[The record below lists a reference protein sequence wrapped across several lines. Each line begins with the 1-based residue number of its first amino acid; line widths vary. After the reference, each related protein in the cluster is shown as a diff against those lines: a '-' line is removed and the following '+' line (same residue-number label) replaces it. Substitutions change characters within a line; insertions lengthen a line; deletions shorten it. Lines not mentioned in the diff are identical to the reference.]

1 MKSLMSSNKRIT
13 VVSCI
18 LVFLV
23 YAGFTGGVA
32 VSNSHDFGGQRD
44 VRLVDEL
51 KSDIALSPRRTSWGI
66 PFLIYY
72 DGSGPPYSLRLQ
84 IWDSSNSY
92 VSIELTEIVM
102 TYKDGE
108 VVRRTDV
115 WKRTLQPHT
124 QYNSSS
130 TGIIET
136 EMMMLSDTV
145 DALIV
150 RHADVSI
157 LMNGHLIKSN
167 GKKVEF
173 SAAEAFE
180 AESRFR
186 VTTLWETMA
195 GV

>member
-1 MKSLMSSNKRIT
+1 
-13 VVSCI
+13 
-18 LVFLV
+18 
-23 YAGFTGGVA
+23 
-32 VSNSHDFGGQRD
+32 
-44 VRLVDEL
+44 
-51 KSDIALSPRRTSWGI
+51 
-66 PFLIYY
+66 
-72 DGSGPPYSLRLQ
+72 
-84 IWDSSNSY
+84 
-92 VSIELTEIVM
+92 
-102 TYKDGE
+102 
-108 VVRRTDV
+108 
-115 WKRTLQPHT
+115 
-124 QYNSSS
+124 
-130 TGIIET
+130 
-136 EMMMLSDTV
+136 MMMLSDTV